1 MKAMLNKKVTGFQF
15 SSGDLEF
22 CTVVTKYKLPSRHIH
37 VSYAV
42 NMRTPYLE

>member
-1 MKAMLNKKVTGFQF
+1 MRVMLNEKVTGFKF

-22 CTVVTKYKLPSRHIH
+22 CTFATKYKLSSKHIH